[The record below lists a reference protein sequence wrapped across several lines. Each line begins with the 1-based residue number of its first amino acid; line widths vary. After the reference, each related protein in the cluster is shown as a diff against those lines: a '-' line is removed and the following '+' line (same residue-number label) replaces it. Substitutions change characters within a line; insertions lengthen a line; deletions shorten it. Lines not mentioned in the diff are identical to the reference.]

1 MYIHKYIWG
10 TVKKLSWTTLVGSA
24 HLCLQSAPNTVSCFT
39 QSCMYARGE
48 ISDTRNNTLAIPIC
62 SKSSLQ
68 PHKDPF
74 LLAFSSTFPRC
85 GWEALLPIF
94 LCSSSLLPSSSS
106 LLPSSSFP
114 LPLFLL
120 FLLSLSSSFP
130 SADFFLHHLRSRKPC
145 LKKAISQKN
154 ARRRHRVLTAAH
166 THTHIYIYIHTYYTY
181 YIHTMYIYII

>member
-1 MYIHKYIWG
+1 MYIHKYMCG
-10 TVKKLSWTTLVGSA
+10 TVKKLSWTTLVGNA

-94 LCSSSLLPSSSS
+94 LCSSSLLPSSS
-106 LLPSSSFP
+106 FP

-130 SADFFLHHLRSRKPC
+130 YADFFLHHFRSRKPC
-145 LKKAISQKN
+145 LKKAISQKMQGEDIESW
-154 ARRRHRVLTAAH
+154 RRLIH
-166 THTHIYIYIHTYYTY
+166 THTHIYTYILYILYTY
-181 YIHTMYIYII
+181 YVYIYIL